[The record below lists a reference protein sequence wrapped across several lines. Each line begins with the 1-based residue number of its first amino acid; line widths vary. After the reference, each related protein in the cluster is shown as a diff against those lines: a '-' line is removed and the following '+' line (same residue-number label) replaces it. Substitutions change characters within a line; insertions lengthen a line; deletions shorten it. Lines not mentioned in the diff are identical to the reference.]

1 MRNYL
6 FSSFLILFFLS
17 FCVFP
22 IKAQFVTND
31 GERLTV
37 EMCLEKSEERKNQGD
52 YRGASDFLNKAAL
65 IHWHKKE
72 LRPAITYFQKSL
84 IFNQKVD
91 NQSGMYGIYS
101 NLATIYADLEKFD
114 SALIFFQRTLEGR
127 KKQGI
132 KEPIISAQINTAVVL
147 NNLKRHDEAAQQL
160 VDGLNLAKESL
171 DLEQMRSIYGMLAE
185 TYEKAGNSEK
195 TKEYFEL
202 YRNFHEM
209 SQQRKMAVVSAE
221 ADKARL
227 QAALAE
233 TEKQRAELEIALKN
247 TKLKEQEKNIENKN
261 AALDKL
267 ESNFTKQELAYK
279 VLQQQTDLQEAKFA
293 QEQAE
298 NEQKIARQRLYIGGI
313 AAILLLSFVATFFT
327 YRSKQQKK
335 RANLDLQEKNEE
347 ISFQQ
352 MHIMEQNHE
361 LAKAV
366 NEIED
371 KNHQI
376 TSSITYAKRIQ
387 EAMLPNI
394 ANIQKALP
402 ESFVFFRPR
411 DIVSGDFYFFHHFE
425 EEQKVVLAA
434 VDCTGHGVP
443 GAFMSMIGNEILSR
457 IVAENNICSPAKIL
471 TQLDKGITTALHK
484 DETNI
489 HDGMDL
495 ALVCIDKKNKTLTF
509 AGAKNPIFYIQNN
522 QLEVI
527 KGDKMPIG
535 GSEREH
541 KSEFTEH
548 VIDISTP
555 TTFYIFSDGFQ
566 DQFGGERGRK
576 FMVKNFR
583 ELLFE
588 IHTEDTAEQKQIL
601 YQTFKDW
608 IGNEHKPIDDVLVI
622 GGRV

>member
-1 MRNYL
+1 MIRNYL
-6 FSSFLILFFLS
+6 LFFLFS
-17 FCVFP
+17 ILF
-22 IKAQFVTND
+22 ISSTKAQFVTES
-31 GERLTV
+31 GEKLTV
-37 EMCLEKSEERKNQGD
+37 QMCLNKSKELENQGD

-65 IHWHKKE
+65 IHWDKKE

-84 IFNQKVD
+84 IFNEKVN

-114 SALIFFQRTLEGR
+114 SALIFFQKTLEGR

-132 KEPIISAQINTAVVL
+132 KEPIISSQVNIAVIL
-147 NNLKRHDEAAQQL
+147 NNLKRHDEAAKQL
-160 VDGLNLAKESL
+160 LDGLSIAKETL

-185 TYEKAGNSEK
+185 TYEKAGNTTK
-195 TKEYFEL
+195 QKEYFDL

-209 SQQRKMAVVSAE
+209 SQQKKIAVVSAE

-227 QAALAE
+227 QAALSE
-233 TEKQRAELEIALKN
+233 SEKLKAELEIALKN
-247 TKLKEQEKNIENKN
+247 TKLQEQEKDIKSKDKELN
-261 AALDKL
+261 KL

-279 VLQQQTDLQEAKFA
+279 VLQQETDLQEAKFA
-293 QEQAE
+293 QKQAE
-298 NEQKIARQRLYIGGI
+298 NEQKIAKQRLLIGGI
-313 AAILLLSFVATFFT
+313 AGFLLLALVGIGFIYKS
-327 YRSKQQKK
+327 QQEKK
-335 RANLDLQEKNEE
+335 KANLALQEKNDE

-352 MHIMEQNHE
+352 SQILEQNHE
-361 LAKAV
+361 LEIAV

-371 KNHQI
+371 KNKEI

-387 EAMLPNI
+387 EAMLPSI

-402 ESFVFFRPR
+402 ESFVYFRPR
-411 DIVSGDFYFFHHFE
+411 DIVSGDFYFFHHAP
-425 EEQKVVLAA
+425 EQQRTILAA

-457 IVAENNICSPAKIL
+457 IVAENHVTSPAEIL
-471 TQLDKGITTALHK
+471 NQLNKGITTALHK

-489 HDGMDL
+489 HDGMDV
-495 ALVCIDKKNKTLTF
+495 ALVVIDKKAKTLTF
-509 AGAKNPIFYIQNN
+509 SGAKNPIFYIQNN

-541 KSEFTEH
+541 KNDFTEH
-548 VIDISTP
+548 IIDISVP

-566 DQFGGERGRK
+566 DQFGGEAGRK

-588 IHTEDTAEQKQIL
+588 IHKKDTAEQKQIL

-608 IGNEHKPIDDVLVI
+608 IGNSHKPIDDVLVI
-622 GGRV
+622 GGKV

>member
-1 MRNYL
+1 M
-6 FSSFLILFFLS
+6 S
-17 FCVFP
+17 CQ
-22 IKAQFVTND
+22 AQFVTES
-31 GERLTV
+31 GEKLTAQV
-37 EMCLEKSEERKNQGD
+37 CLDKSKERENQGD

-65 IHWHKKE
+65 IHWDKKE
-72 LRPAITYFQKSL
+72 LRPAVTYFQKSL
-84 IFNQKVD
+84 IFNQKID

-114 SALIFFQRTLEGR
+114 SALIFFQKTLEGR
-127 KKQGI
+127 KKQGV

-147 NNLKRHDEAAQQL
+147 NNLKRHDEAAKQL
-160 VDGLNLAKESL
+160 VDGLSIAKETL

-185 TYEKAGNSEK
+185 TYEKAGNREK
-195 TKEYFEL
+195 TKEYFDL
-202 YRNFHEM
+202 YRNFHEI
-209 SQQRKMAVVSAE
+209 SQQRKIAVVSAE

-233 TEKQRAELEIALKN
+233 TEKQRAELEVALKN
-247 TKLKEQEKNIENKN
+247 TRLQEQEKDIKSKDK
-261 AALDKL
+261 ALDRL

-279 VLQQQTDLQEAKFA
+279 VLQQETDLKDAKFA

-298 NEQKIARQRLYIGGI
+298 NKQKIANQRLYIGGI
-313 AAILLLSFVATFFT
+313 ASILLLSFVGIFFI
-327 YRSKQQKK
+327 YRSQQQKK
-335 RANLDLQEKNEE
+335 RANLVLQDKNDE

-352 MHIMEQNHE
+352 AQIMEQNHE
-361 LAKAV
+361 LEIAV

-387 EAMLPNI
+387 EAMLPSV
-394 ANIQKALP
+394 ASIQKALP
-402 ESFVFFRPR
+402 ESFIYFRPR
-411 DIVSGDFYFFHHFE
+411 DIVSGDFYFFHEFE
-425 EEQKVVLAA
+425 EEQKIVLAA
-434 VDCTGHGVP
+434 IDCTGHGVP

-457 IVAENNICSPAKIL
+457 IVAENQISSPAKIL
-471 TQLDKGITTALHK
+471 DQLNKGIITALHK
-484 DETNI
+484 GEKNI

-495 ALVCIDKKNKTLTF
+495 ALVCIDKKAKTLTF
-509 AGAKNPIFYIQNN
+509 SGAKNPIFYIQNN

-535 GSEREH
+535 GSEREN
-541 KSEFTEH
+541 KNDFTEH
-548 VIDISTP
+548 VIDISIP

-583 ELLFE
+583 DLLFD
-588 IHTEDTAEQKQIL
+588 IHTEDTAQQKQIL

-608 IGNEHKPIDDVLVI
+608 IGNSHKPIDDVLVI
-622 GGRV
+622 GGKI

>member
-6 FSSFLILFFLS
+6 LFILFYLFFVSSL
-17 FCVFP
+17 
-22 IKAQFVTND
+22 KAQFVTAS
-31 GERLTV
+31 GEKLTV
-37 EMCLEKSEERKNQGD
+37 EACLEKSEERKNQGD

-65 IHWHKKE
+65 IHWDKKE

-84 IFNQKVD
+84 VFNQKVD

-147 NNLKRHDEAAQQL
+147 NNLKRHDEAAKQL
-160 VDGLNLAKESL
+160 LDGLDLAKESL

-195 TKEYFEL
+195 TKEYFDL

-209 SQQRKMAVVSAE
+209 SQQRKIAIVSAE

-227 QAALAE
+227 QAALSE
-233 TEKQRAELEIALKN
+233 VEKQKAELEIALKN

-261 AALDKL
+261 EELNKL

-279 VLQQQTDLQEAKFA
+279 VLQQETDLQEAKFA

-313 AAILLLSFVATFFT
+313 AAILLLALVGIFFI
-327 YRSKQQKK
+327 YRSQQQKK
-335 RANLDLQEKNEE
+335 KANLILQEKNEE

-361 LAKAV
+361 LETAI
-366 NEIED
+366 NDIED
-371 KNHQI
+371 KNRQI

-394 ANIQKALP
+394 VNIQKALP

-411 DIVSGDFYFFHHFE
+411 DIVSGDFYFFHHFP
-425 EEQKVVLAA
+425 EEQKTILAA

-443 GAFMSMIGNEILSR
+443 GAFMSMIGNENLSK
-457 IVAENNICSPAKIL
+457 IVGENHVTSPAKIL
-471 TQLDKGITTALHK
+471 NQLNKGITTALHK

-495 ALVCIDKKNKTLTF
+495 AIVCIDKKAKTLTF

-522 QLEVI
+522 NLEVI

-541 KSEFTEH
+541 KNDFTEH
-548 VIDISTP
+548 VIDISIP

-601 YQTFKDW
+601 YQTFKNW
-608 IGNEHKPIDDVLVI
+608 IGIEHNPVDDVLVI
-622 GGRV
+622 GGKI

>member
-6 FSSFLILFFLS
+6 LISFLFLAFSSFFIVS
-17 FCVFP
+17 S
-22 IKAQFVTND
+22 KAQFVTND

-37 EMCLEKSEERKNQGD
+37 KMCLEKSEERKNQGD

-65 IHWHKKE
+65 IHWDKKE

-84 IFNQKVD
+84 VLNQKVD

-114 SALIFFQRTLEGR
+114 SALIFFQKTLEGR

-147 NNLKRHDEAAQQL
+147 NNLKKHDDAAKQL
-160 VDGLNLAKESL
+160 LDGLDLAKESL

-185 TYEKAGNSEK
+185 SYEKAANTAK
-195 TKEYFEL
+195 QKEYFDL

-209 SQQRKMAVVSAE
+209 AQQRKIAVVSAE

-247 TKLKEQEKNIENKN
+247 TKLKEQEKDIKSKDKELN
-261 AALDKL
+261 KL

-279 VLQQQTDLQEAKFA
+279 VLQQETDLQEAKSA

-298 NEQKIARQRLYIGGI
+298 NEQKIARQRLYIGMI
-313 AAILLLSFVATFFT
+313 AAILVLSLVGIFFT
-327 YRSKQQKK
+327 YRSKEQKK

-352 MHIMEQNHE
+352 AQIMEQNHE
-361 LAKAV
+361 LAKV
-366 NEIED
+366 LDEIED
-371 KNHQI
+371 KNLQI

-387 EAMLPNI
+387 EAMLPSV
-394 ANIQKALP
+394 ASIQKALP
-402 ESFVFFRPR
+402 ESFVYFRPR

-425 EEQKVVLAA
+425 EEQRTILAA

-457 IVAENNICSPAKIL
+457 IVAENHVCSPAKIL

-495 ALVCIDKKNKTLTF
+495 ALVCIDQKNKKLTF

-541 KSEFTEH
+541 RGEFTEH

-566 DQFGGERGRK
+566 DQFGGEKGRK

-583 ELLFE
+583 ELLFD
-588 IHTEDTAEQKQIL
+588 IHTKETAEQKQIL

-608 IGNEHKPIDDVLVI
+608 IGNEHKPVDDVLVI
-622 GGRV
+622 GGKV

>member
-1 MRNYL
+1 MMQKFL
-6 FSSFLILFFLS
+6 FLFLFYILL
-17 FCVFP
+17 VFST
-22 IKAQFVTND
+22 KAQFVTND
-31 GERLTV
+31 GQKLTV

-65 IHWHKKE
+65 IHWDKKE

-114 SALIFFQRTLEGR
+114 SSLVFFQKTLEGR
-127 KKQGI
+127 KKQGV

-160 VDGLNLAKESL
+160 LDGLSIAKESL

-195 TKEYFEL
+195 TKEYFDL

-247 TKLKEQEKNIENKN
+247 TKLKEQEKHIESKN
-261 AALDKL
+261 EELNKL

-279 VLQQQTDLQEAKFA
+279 VLQQETDLQEAKFA

-298 NEQKIARQRLYIGGI
+298 NEQKIAKQRLYIGAI
-313 AAILLLSFVATFFT
+313 AGVLLLSFIGIFFI
-327 YRSKQQKK
+327 YRSQQQKK
-335 RANLDLQEKNEE
+335 RANLILQDKNEE

-352 MHIMEQNHE
+352 AQILEQNHE
-361 LAKAV
+361 LEIAV

-371 KNHQI
+371 KNKEI

-387 EAMLPNI
+387 EAILPNI
-394 ANIQKALP
+394 INIQKVLP
-402 ESFVFFRPR
+402 ESFVYFRPR
-411 DIVSGDFYFFHHFE
+411 DIVSGDFYFFHE
-425 EEQKVVLAA
+425 IKEEQKIILAA

-443 GAFMSMIGNEILSR
+443 GAFMSMVGNEILSR
-457 IVAENNICSPAKIL
+457 IVAENNITSPAEIL
-471 TQLDKGITTALHK
+471 NRLNKGITTALHK
-484 DETNI
+484 DETDI

-495 ALVCIDKKNKTLTF
+495 ALVCIDKKAKTLTF
-509 AGAKNPIFYIQNN
+509 AGAKNPLFYIQNN
-522 QLEVI
+522 NLEVI

-535 GSEREH
+535 GSDREH
-541 KSEFTEH
+541 KGDFTEH
-548 VIDISTP
+548 VIDTSIP

-566 DQFGGERGRK
+566 DQFGGEQGRK

-583 ELLFE
+583 NLLFE
-588 IHTEDTAEQKQIL
+588 IHKKDTAEQKQIL